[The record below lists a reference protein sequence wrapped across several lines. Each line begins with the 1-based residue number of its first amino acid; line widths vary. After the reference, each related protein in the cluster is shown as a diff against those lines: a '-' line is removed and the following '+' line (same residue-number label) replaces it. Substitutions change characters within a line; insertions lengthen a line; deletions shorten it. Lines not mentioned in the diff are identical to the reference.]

1 MQKTSSWWQRSRPN
15 HKEFQ
20 KEQYGSREGQLWW
33 GSYRNELGHND
44 RGLHEC
50 WGHCIHKGAFVSQLC
65 FFFSFS
71 KVCLTDVSFSSV
83 RWSRRVRSTKDTCV
97 SVEKWVKYMSILL
110 YSWRGAVDPAAKTA
124 EVRRH
129 DTFKESNSRLVHY
142 TTATTELSFCTVLS
156 SFMSVFP

>member
-1 MQKTSSWWQRSRPN
+1 M
-15 HKEFQ
+15 
-20 KEQYGSREGQLWW
+20 
-33 GSYRNELGHND
+33 
-44 RGLHEC
+44 
-50 WGHCIHKGAFVSQLC
+50 

-142 TTATTELSFCTVLS
+142 TTATTELSFLYSSLFFYVCFSLSYEAYDMSRSTREILQRSKKYCHRPNCPVGRLIYTRVSSESLLVLKFLS
-156 SFMSVFP
+156 CFVFSKKYVAF